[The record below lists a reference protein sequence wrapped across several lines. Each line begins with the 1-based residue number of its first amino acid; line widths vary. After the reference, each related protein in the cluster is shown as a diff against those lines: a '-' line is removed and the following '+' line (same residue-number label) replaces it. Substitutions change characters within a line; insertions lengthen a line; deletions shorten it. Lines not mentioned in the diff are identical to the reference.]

1 MRSLG
6 AKRVYLLGLGANLLA
21 MALLVVSRFVMHE
34 HLLAYGVLLL
44 ATACLGT
51 GFGLTV
57 PALNTFATVFFPRQ
71 VDTAVLILN
80 ALLGLGTT
88 LAPVFITLFVGLGF
102 WWGLPFLVG
111 VLTVILLSFSL
122 RLPLHE
128 GAPTL
133 GAPAPNSQAK
143 LP

>member
-88 LAPVFITLFVGLGF
+88 LAQVFINL
-102 WWGLPFLVG
+102 
-111 VLTVILLSFSL
+111 LT
-122 RLPLHE
+122 RNEEHA
-128 GAPTL
+128 GTA
-133 GAPAPNSQAK
+133 
-143 LP
+143 